1 MSDRPLCSIS
11 LDVDDLWSYMKI
23 RGDERWKE
31 RPSYLPRFLPMALD
45 ALEALGLRITF
56 FVVGF
61 DASVER
67 NGPAIAQLAARGHEV
82 GNHSFE
88 HESWLH
94 LYSRAQLEEEIEKAE
109 RAILA
114 VTGQRTRGFRGPGYS
129 WSETLLEVLAEHD
142 YLFDAST
149 LPTYLGPLARAYY
162 FATAGKGM
170 AKTPERKTLFGTF
183 RDGLRPV
190 GAYEWALR
198 DGKSL
203 LEIPVTTIPGI
214 KAPFHFSYLLY
225 LARKSEALAFGYL
238 RTALAMC
245 RAASVEPSFLLHPLD
260 LMGSDEVH
268 ELAFFPG
275 MDLPSARKRELF
287 AKALTILGEHYTPVT
302 MSAHAKAIRARARLA
317 RRIPDAAPPVAAPSA
332 AR

>member
-1 MSDRPLCSIS
+1 MSERPLCSIS

-23 RGDERWKE
+23 RGDPTWRD
-31 RPSYLPRFLPMALD
+31 RPSYLPTFLPIALD
-45 ALEALGLRITF
+45 TLETLGLSITF

-61 DASVER
+61 DATVES
-67 NGPAIAQLAARGHEV
+67 NVAPLAQLVARGHEI

-94 LYSRAQLEEEIEKAE
+94 LYSRDQLTEEITRAE
-109 RAILA
+109 DAIA
-114 VTGQRTRGFRGPGYS
+114 VATGQRPRGFRGPGYS
-129 WSETLLEVLAEHD
+129 WSETLLEVLADRD

-170 AKTPERKTLFGTF
+170 SKTPERKTLFGTF

-198 DGKSL
+198 NGKSL

-214 KAPFHFSYLLY
+214 KAPFHFSYLLF
-225 LARKSEALAFGYL
+225 LARRSEALAMGYL
-238 RTALAMC
+238 RTALTIC
-245 RAASVEPSFLLHPLD
+245 RAAGVEPSFLLHPLD
-260 LMGSDEVH
+260 LMGGDEVK

-275 MDLPSARKRELF
+275 MDLSSRRKRELF
-287 AKALTILGEHYTPVT
+287 AKALTILTEHHTPVT
-302 MSAHAKAIRARARLA
+302 MSAHARAIRARARLA
-317 RRIPDAAPPVAAPSA
+317 RRVPDAVRPIEAQPA

>member
-1 MSDRPLCSIS
+1 MRERPLCSIS

-23 RGDERWKE
+23 RGDERWRE
-31 RPSYLPRFLPMALD
+31 RPSYLPAFLPIALD
-45 ALEALGLRITF
+45 TLDQLGLRITF

-61 DASVER
+61 DATVTS
-67 NGPAIAQLAARGHEV
+67 NIAPLAQIVARGHEV

-94 LYSRAQLEEEIEKAE
+94 LYSRDQLTSEITRAE
-109 RAILA
+109 DAIA
-114 VTGQRTRGFRGPGYS
+114 AATGQRPRGFRGPGYS
-129 WSETLLEVLAEHD
+129 WSETLLEVLADRD

-170 AKTPERKTLFGTF
+170 AKTPERRTLFGTF

-198 DGKSL
+198 NGKSL
-203 LEIPVTTIPGI
+203 LEIPVTTIPGV
-214 KAPFHFSYLLY
+214 KAPFHFSYLLF
-225 LARKSEALAFGYL
+225 LARTSEALAMGYL
-238 RTALAMC
+238 RTALAAC
-245 RAASVEPSFLLHPLD
+245 RAAGVEPSFLLHPLD
-260 LMGSDEVH
+260 LMGSDEAE

-275 MDLPSARKRELF
+275 MDVPSSRKRELF
-287 AKALTILGEHYTPVT
+287 AKALRILTEKHTPVT
-302 MSAHAKAIRARARLA
+302 MSAHANAIRARARLA
-317 RRIPDAAPPVAAPSA
+317 RRVPDAAPLIEARSA

>member
-23 RGDERWKE
+23 RGDQRWIE
-31 RPSYLPRFLPMALD
+31 RPSYLPRFLPVALD
-45 ALEALGLRITF
+45 TLEEIGLRITF

-61 DASVER
+61 DATVESNASV
-67 NGPAIAQLAARGHEV
+67 LASIVARGHEV

-94 LYSRAQLEEEIEKAE
+94 LYSRDQLVEEITKAE
-109 RAILA
+109 NAIAA
-114 VTGQRTRGFRGPGYS
+114 VCGERPRGFRGPGYS
-129 WSETLLEVLAEHD
+129 WSETLLEVLAARD
-142 YLFDAST
+142 YLYDAST

-170 AKTPERKTLFGTF
+170 SKTPERKTLFGTF

-190 GAYEWALR
+190 NAYEWALR
-198 DGKSL
+198 NGQSL

-214 KAPFHFSYLLY
+214 KAPFHFSYLLF

-238 RTALAMC
+238 RTALA
-245 RAASVEPSFLLHPLD
+245 
-260 LMGSDEVH
+260 
-268 ELAFFPG
+268 
-275 MDLPSARKRELF
+275 
-287 AKALTILGEHYTPVT
+287 I
-302 MSAHAKAIRARARLA
+302 
-317 RRIPDAAPPVAAPSA
+317 
-332 AR
+332 

>member
-1 MSDRPLCSIS
+1 
-11 LDVDDLWSYMKI
+11 
-23 RGDERWKE
+23 
-31 RPSYLPRFLPMALD
+31 PSYLPRFLPVALD
-45 ALEALGLRITF
+45 TLEEIGMRITF

-61 DASVER
+61 DATVES
-67 NGPAIAQLAARGHEV
+67 NAGVLASIVARGHEV

-94 LYSRAQLEEEIEKAE
+94 LYTREQLVEEITKAE
-109 RAILA
+109 NAIAA
-114 VTGQRTRGFRGPGYS
+114 VCGERPRGFRGPGYS
-129 WSETLLEVLAEHD
+129 WSETLLEVLAARD

-170 AKTPERKTLFGTF
+170 SKTPERKTLFGTF
-183 RDGLRPV
+183 RDGLRPA

-198 DGKSL
+198 DGHSL

-214 KAPFHFSYLLY
+214 KAPFHFSYLLF

-238 RTALAMC
+238 RTALAIC
-245 RAASVEPSFLLHPLD
+245 RATGVEPSFLLHPLD
-260 LMGSDEVH
+260 LMGGDEVS

-275 MDLPSARKRELF
+275 MDLPSRRKRELF
-287 AKALTILGEHYTPVT
+287 AKALTILGEHHTPVT
-302 MSAHAKAIRARARLA
+302 MSAHANAIRARARLA
-317 RRIPDAAPPVAAPSA
+317 RRVPDAAPPVAAHSA

>member
-1 MSDRPLCSIS
+1 MSERPLCSIS

-31 RPSYLPRFLPMALD
+31 RPSYLPRFLPVALD
-45 ALEALGLRITF
+45 AIESLGLRITF

-61 DASVER
+61 DATVES
-67 NGPAIAQLAARGHEV
+67 NAPALAQLVARGHEV

-109 RAILA
+109 NAIA
-114 VTGQRTRGFRGPGYS
+114 AATGQRPRGFRGPGYS
-129 WSETLLEVLAEHD
+129 WSETLLEVLAGRD
-142 YLFDAST
+142 YLYDAST

-170 AKTPERKTLFGTF
+170 SKTPERKTLFGTF

-198 DGKSL
+198 DGHSL

-214 KAPFHFSYLLY
+214 KAPFHFSYLLF

-238 RTALAMC
+238 RTALTIC
-245 RAASVEPSFLLHPLD
+245 RATGVEPSFLLHPLD
-260 LMGSDEVH
+260 LMGGDEVS

-275 MDLPSARKRELF
+275 MDLPSRRKRELF
-287 AKALTILGEHYTPVT
+287 AKALTILGEHHTPVT
-302 MSAHAKAIRARARLA
+302 MSAHANAIRTRARLA
-317 RRIPDAAPPVAAPSA
+317 RRVPDAAPPVAAHSA

>member
-23 RGDERWKE
+23 RGDERWRE
-31 RPSYLPRFLPMALD
+31 RPSYLPTFLPMALD
-45 ALEALGLRITF
+45 TLEALGLRITF
-56 FVVGF
+56 FIVGF
-61 DASVER
+61 DASVESNAR
-67 NGPAIAQLAARGHEV
+67 VMSQVIARGHEV

-94 LYSRAQLEEEIEKAE
+94 LYSRDQLVEEIEKAE
-109 RAILA
+109 NAIA
-114 VTGQRTRGFRGPGYS
+114 AATGERPRGFRGPGYS
-129 WSETLLEVLAEHD
+129 WSETLLEVLADRD
-142 YLFDAST
+142 YVYDAST

-170 AKTPERKTLFGTF
+170 SKTPERKTLFGTF

-198 DGKSL
+198 NGKSL

-214 KAPFHFSYLLY
+214 KAPFHFSYLLF
-225 LARKSEALAFGYL
+225 LARKSETLAFTYL
-238 RTALAMC
+238 RTALAVC
-245 RAASVEPSFLLHPLD
+245 RATGVEPSFLLHPLD
-260 LMGSDEVH
+260 LMGADEVH

-287 AKALTILGEHYTPVT
+287 AKALTILGEHHTPVT
-302 MSAHAKAIRARARLA
+302 MSAHASAIRARARLA
-317 RRIPDAAPPVAAPSA
+317 RRVPDAAPAVAAHSA

>member
-1 MSDRPLCSIS
+1 MSEMPLCSIS
-11 LDVDDLWSYMKI
+11 LDLDDLWSYMKI
-23 RGDERWKE
+23 RGDEKWRE
-31 RPSYLPRFLPMALD
+31 RPSYLPTFLPIALD
-45 ALEALGLRITF
+45 TLESLGLRITF

-61 DASVER
+61 DATVES
-67 NGPAIAQLAARGHEV
+67 NAALLAQLVARGHEV

-94 LYSRAQLEEEIEKAE
+94 LYSRDQLTEEIEKAE
-109 RAILA
+109 NAIA
-114 VTGQRTRGFRGPGYS
+114 AATGQRPRGFRGPGYS
-129 WSETLLEVLAEHD
+129 WSETLLEVLASRN

-170 AKTPERKTLFGTF
+170 AKTPERRTLFGTF
-183 RDGLRPV
+183 RDGLRPA

-198 DGKSL
+198 DGQSL

-214 KAPFHFSYLLY
+214 KAPFHFSYLLF
-225 LARKSEALAFGYL
+225 LARWSEKLAFGYL
-238 RTALAMC
+238 RTALAIC
-245 RAASVEPSFLLHPLD
+245 RAAGVEPSFLLHPLD
-260 LMGSDEVH
+260 LMGGDEVS

-275 MDLPSARKRELF
+275 MDLPSHRKRELF
-287 AKALTILGEHYTPVT
+287 AKALTILSEKHTPVT
-302 MSAHAKAIRARARLA
+302 MSAHASAIRARARLA
-317 RRIPDAAPPVAAPSA
+317 RRVPDAAPPAAAHPA

>member
-23 RGDERWKE
+23 RGDERWKG
-31 RPSYLPRFLPMALD
+31 RPSYLPSFLPMALD
-45 ALEALGLRITF
+45 TLESLGLRITF

-61 DASVER
+61 DATVES
-67 NGPAIAQLAARGHEV
+67 NAAPLAELVARGHEV

-109 RAILA
+109 AAIVAL
-114 VTGQRTRGFRGPGYS
+114 TGQRPRGFRGPGYS
-129 WSETLLEVLAEHD
+129 WSETLLEVLADRD
-142 YLFDAST
+142 YLYDAST

-170 AKTPERKTLFGTF
+170 SRTPERRTLFGTF

-198 DGKSL
+198 NGKSL
-203 LEIPVTTIPGI
+203 LEIPVTTMPGI
-214 KAPFHFSYLLY
+214 KAPFHFSYVLF
-225 LARKSEALAFGYL
+225 LARKSEKLAFAYL
-238 RTALAMC
+238 RTALAIC
-245 RAASVEPSFLLHPLD
+245 RASGVEPSFLLHPLD

-275 MDLPSARKRELF
+275 MDLPSRRKRELF
-287 AKALTILGEHYTPVT
+287 TKALTILGEEHTPVT
-302 MSAHAKAIRARARLA
+302 MAAHARAIRARARLA
-317 RRIPDAAPPVAAPSA
+317 RRVPDAAPAVPAHSA

>member
-1 MSDRPLCSIS
+1 MSERPLCSIS

-23 RGDERWKE
+23 RGDQRWVE

-45 ALEALGLRITF
+45 TLEEIGLRITF

-61 DASVER
+61 DATVES
-67 NGPAIAQLAARGHEV
+67 NAEAMSSIVSRGHEV

-94 LYSRAQLEEEIEKAE
+94 LYTREQLTEEIIKAE
-109 RAILA
+109 NAIAA
-114 VTGQRTRGFRGPGYS
+114 VTGQRPRGFRGPGYS
-129 WSETLLEVLAEHD
+129 WSETLLEVLAARD
-142 YLFDAST
+142 YLYDAST

-170 AKTPERKTLFGTF
+170 SKTPERKTLFGTF
-183 RDGLRPV
+183 RDGLRPA

-198 DGKSL
+198 NGQSL

-214 KAPFHFSYLLY
+214 KAPFHFSYLLF

-238 RTALAMC
+238 RTALAVC
-245 RAASVEPSFLLHPLD
+245 RISGVEPSFLLHPLD
-260 LMGSDEVH
+260 LMGGDEVH

-275 MDLPSARKRELF
+275 MDLPSRRKRELF
-287 AKALTILGEHYTPVT
+287 TKALRILAEDRTPVT
-302 MSAHAKAIRARARLA
+302 MSAHASAIRARARLS
-317 RRIPDAAPPVAAPSA
+317 RRVPDDAPAAAAPSA

>member
-1 MSDRPLCSIS
+1 MSERPLCSIS

-23 RGDERWKE
+23 RGDQRWTE
-31 RPSYLPRFLPMALD
+31 RPSYLPRFLPVALD
-45 ALEALGLRITF
+45 TLESLALRTTF
-56 FVVGF
+56 FFVGF
-61 DASVER
+61 DATVES
-67 NGPAIAQLAARGHEV
+67 NAPVLASLVARGHEV

-109 RAILA
+109 NAIA
-114 VTGQRTRGFRGPGYS
+114 AATSQRPRGFRGPGYS
-129 WSETLLEVLAEHD
+129 WSETLLEVLAGRD
-142 YLFDAST
+142 YLYDAST

-170 AKTPERKTLFGTF
+170 SKTPERKTLFGTF

-190 GAYEWALR
+190 NAYEWALR
-198 DGKSL
+198 DGRSL

-214 KAPFHFSYLLY
+214 KAPFHFSYLLF

-238 RTALAMC
+238 RTALAIC
-245 RAASVEPSFLLHPLD
+245 RATGVEPSFLLHPLD
-260 LMGSDEVH
+260 LMGGDEVS

-275 MDLPSARKRELF
+275 MDLPSRRKRELF
-287 AKALTILGEHYTPVT
+287 SKALTILGEHHTPVT
-302 MSAHAKAIRARARLA
+302 MSAHANAIRARARLA
-317 RRIPDAAPPVAAPSA
+317 RRTPDAAPTVAAHSA